1 MLLLYRVSFIKIQM
15 RLLVSYFLYEEN
27 NSFKVDDT
35 NIVIDEVYGTRTS
48 NNTFKLAN
56 NGINQHFWKIN
67 SNVEGAKR

>member
-56 NGINQHFWKIN
+56 NSINQHFL
-67 SNVEGAKR
+67 ED